1 VLSVFYF
8 IGGSLLDSEQQT
20 SKPLSVAASRTSM
33 GLNENT
39 EAVLSYTLTWLTG
52 LLFFVLETKS
62 KFVRFHALQS
72 IMAFLVISIIISI
85 PQALLGDL
93 GYLAY
98 FVLNLN
104 PATIIYLLISAPSD
118 IFLSFFG
125 GVFMLSGISILL
137 WLFLMY
143 QAFKGKK
150 FSLPLLGDLA
160 DKVLEGIYPE

>member
-1 VLSVFYF
+1 
-8 IGGSLLDSEQQT
+8 
-20 SKPLSVAASRTSM
+20 M

-72 IMAFLVISIIISI
+72 VIAFVVLSVILSI
-85 PQALLGDL
+85 PQAFFGELGF
-93 GYLAY
+93 LAY
-98 FVLNLN
+98 FILNLN
-104 PATIIYLLISAPSD
+104 PALIIYLLISAPSD
-118 IFLSFFG
+118 IFSSFFG
-125 GVFMLSGISILL
+125 GVFMLSGIAILL

-150 FSLPLLGDLA
+150 FSLPLIGDLV
-160 DKVLEGIYPE
+160 DKVLESIYSE